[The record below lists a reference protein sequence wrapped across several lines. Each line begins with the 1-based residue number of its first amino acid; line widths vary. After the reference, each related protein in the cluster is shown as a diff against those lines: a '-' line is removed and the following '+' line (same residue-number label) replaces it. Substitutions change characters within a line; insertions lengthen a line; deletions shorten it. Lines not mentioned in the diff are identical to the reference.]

1 MPAVGSR
8 AQVFHGNADHTSG
21 GLTKKDLIQNK
32 HGEIVS
38 RKKHLQ
44 AKKDKRLEKA
54 GYFTQK
60 GKFGFV
66 RREGKTKKRGKKSRR
81 K

>member
-8 AQVFHGNADHTSG
+8 AQVFHGNADHTPG
-21 GLTKKDLIQNK
+21 GLKKKDLIKNK

-38 RKKHLQ
+38 RKKHIQ
-44 AKKDKRLEKA
+44 AKKDRRLEKA

-60 GKFGFV
+60 GMFGFV
-66 RREGKTKKRGKKSRR
+66 RKETKTRKRATR
-81 K
+81 KARK

>member
-8 AQVFHGNADHTSG
+8 AQVFHGNADHTTG
-21 GLTKKDLIQNK
+21 GLTKKDLMQNK

-44 AKKDKRLEKA
+44 AKKDRRLEKA

-66 RREGKTKKRGKKSRR
+66 RKEGKTKKRKSRR
-81 K
+81 R